1 MKKIALNLISLF
13 CIYISTLGQNADPYI
28 AVFPTPGSSGLVQ
41 LGSTTMMHVY
51 IGNNGEDQICA
62 GTLEVSIV
70 VGLNVEIMGIAP
82 GSDPRWTIS
91 SSTTGPGN
99 NVVLYNTGGNFGD
112 GDLTYV
118 YLTIK
123 GVALGG
129 PNNFTGQINY
139 LPIINPCTG
148 TPAVLQGDDPDPTNN
163 YSQSSFTVTA
173 VTPLFFTSFNANGK
187 DCGARVTWS
196 TAQEENVRQFEVQQS
211 FDGNNYNTIATTLSK
226 GAGAHDYSL
235 DVSQAQKRM
244 YYRIVAVDV
253 DGRKLYSNVN
263 KVQLNNCTKASL
275 VQVFP
280 IPANRDEM
288 INMRANQNEIVNYR
302 VLDMSGKQVL
312 SGRFF
317 NNSQI
322 KLATG
327 GSYLIEFIGKS
338 FKETQKIIVQ

>member
-1 MKKIALNLISLF
+1 MKKVILSFLSIICLLSVSN
-13 CIYISTLGQNADPYI
+13 GQPANPFVNI
-28 AVFPTPGSSGLVQ
+28 TGGSGGIVQ
-41 LGSTTMMHVY
+41 VGSTTTLDVFE
-51 IGNNGEDQICA
+51 GNFGDFTICHSS
-62 GTLEVSIV
+62 LEIV
-70 VGLNVEIMGIAP
+70 ITVGLNVEILGIAS
-82 GSDPRWTIS
+82 GDTRWVQTNLTSGAGNTIYLR
-91 SSTTGPGN
+91 N
-99 NVVLYNTGGNFGD
+99 NNGGFAD
-112 GDLTYV
+112 YDVDHV

-123 GVALGG
+123 GVAILDGG
-129 PNNFTGQINY
+129 PRNCVSNIGYIVANNQCAPGPN
-139 LPIINPCTG
+139 
-148 TPAVLQGDDPDPTNN
+148 AAQGDADPNDNSNIT
-163 YSQSSFTVTA
+163 SFTVTA
-173 VTPLFFTSFNANGK
+173 VTPLHFTAFNANGK

-196 TAQEENVRQFEVQQS
+196 TAQEENVKQFELQQS
-211 FDGNNYNTIATTLSK
+211 FDGNNYHTIATTLSK

-235 DVSQAQKRM
+235 EVNQAQKRM

-253 DGRKLYSNVN
+253 DGRKLYSNVSM
-263 KVQLNNCTKASL
+263 VQLNNCTKASL

-338 FKETQKIIVQ
+338 FKETQKILVQ